1 MSEKIKLPLK
11 NKIIEHIYEAIVNEE
26 FTQGSQIKE
35 VSLADKLQVS
45 RAPIR
50 EALLELVSI
59 GILEQKVRKGIF
71 VKTIDSKEIY
81 ETYET
86 KGIIEGHMASN
97 FPLHATLKD
106 INILENLVSQMR
118 EAKTNSK
125 KVVRIGEKFHQHT
138 IKYSTNKILIDIL
151 NRINKKSQILFFRNW
166 TKLYTLE
173 EIEHRHQKIV
183 NAIKS
188 NDRKNIESTI
198 KEHYFETGS
207 KIVLLKEVK

>member
-1 MSEKIKLPLK
+1 MKIPLK
-11 NKIIEHIYEAIVNEE
+11 NKIIEYIYEAIVNEE
-26 FTQGSQIKE
+26 FRQGSQIKE
-35 VSLADKLQVS
+35 TSLADKLKVS

-50 EALLELVSI
+50 EAMLELVSI

-71 VKTIDSKEIY
+71 VKEINSKEIY

-86 KGIIEGHMASN
+86 KGIIEGYMASN
-97 FPLHATLKD
+97 FPLYATSKD
-106 INILENLVSQMR
+106 INTLEKFICQMR
-118 EAKTNSK
+118 EAKTNNK
-125 KVVRIGEKFHQHT
+125 KVVRIGEKFHQYT
-138 IKYSTNKILIDIL
+138 IKYATNKTLIEML
-151 NRINKKSQILFFRNW
+151 NKINKKSQILFFRNW

-173 EIEHRHQKIV
+173 EIEYRHQKIT

-188 NDRKNIESTI
+188 NDRKNIENTI